1 MANYY
6 QKDFMKKHTGIGK
19 NAMNE
24 AGRCATVVRMYSDF
38 RHHLIDACGPAD
50 IPLLNVAL
58 AYEDYLSGTRALQTF
73 EDLFEYGR
81 EQFQF
86 NMRNAWKFDCLRINR
101 FREAAIAETL
111 RSDLVI
117 ISTRGAED
125 LPPSVK
131 WWVEASLEQ
140 REGDPG
146 ALVLMHTGGGH
157 DESSHPKA
165 EVYLADCASRLG
177 MDFFVK
183 RDDFNFS
190 AKSTEIRSS
199 HREPGHRREE
209 HNAVEQYRR

>member
-1 MANYY
+1 
-6 QKDFMKKHTGIGK
+6 MKKHTSV
-19 NAMNE
+19 NE

-38 RHHLIDACGPAD
+38 RHHLIDAFGPAD

-73 EDLFEYGR
+73 EDLFDYGR

-101 FREAAIAETL
+101 FREAAIAETV

-117 ISTRGAED
+117 ISTHGAEE

-146 ALVLMHTGGGH
+146 ALVLLHVGGGH
-157 DESSHPKA
+157 DESPRPKA
-165 EVYLADCASRLG
+165 EVYLAKCASRLG

-183 RDDFNFS
+183 CDNFNRN
-190 AKSTEIRSS
+190 AKPRETGSI

-209 HNAVEQYRR
+209 YNAVEQYRR